1 MHAVLTKLKV
11 VPGHLEGAQEL
22 AGSLIM
28 PAYVENGA
36 RGAFVLAS
44 CDRTELVVLV
54 LYRTR
59 SEAET
64 VESSEQVRAIRCN
77 WDTCLL
83 EPPVAQHLDVLLG
96 TTSTAPT
103 QELSSDIMSVLAE
116 LTRAL

>member
-1 MHAVLTKLKV
+1 MHAVLTRLKV
-11 VPGHLEGAQEL
+11 ISGHLEEAQEL

-36 RGAFVLAS
+36 RGAFVLAA

-59 SEAET
+59 SEAEMIDA
-64 VESSEQVRAIRCN
+64 SEQVKAIRCH
-77 WDTCLL
+77 WDSCLL
-83 EPPVAQHLDVLLG
+83 EPPVTRHFDALLG
-96 TTSTAPT
+96 TTSTAPA
-103 QELSSDIMSVLAE
+103 QELSGDVVAMLTE